1 MCVEAGAAFSLSS
14 DAHLPEQVGF
24 GYDRAVEF
32 LGDLGVEEICVFE
45 PARRRSGAAR
55 RTGRRESDADER
67 VGIGY
72 DSHRFAEGRPPGAGR
87 RRIEYERGLAG
98 HSDADVLTHAVIDAL
113 LGAAGE
119 GDIGTLFPDDDER
132 WRDADSIDLLRT
144 VVGTVA
150 GRSSTSTRRSSA
162 RQPRI
167 GPHRA
172 EMERILAEATSA
184 RVSVKATTNEGM
196 GWIGRG
202 EGIACI
208 AVASVE
214 SE

>member
-1 MCVEAGAAFSLSS
+1 MS
-14 DAHLPEQVGF
+14 
-24 GYDRAVEF
+24 
-32 LGDLGVEEICVFE
+32 
-45 PARRRSGAAR
+45 
-55 RTGRRESDADER
+55 

-72 DSHRFAEGRPPGAGR
+72 DSHRFAPGRPLILGGVE
-87 RRIEYERGLAG
+87 IEHEQGLGG

-113 LGAAGE
+113 LGAAGA

-132 WRDADSIDLLRT
+132 WRGADSVDLLRT
-144 VVGTVA
+144 AVGTIG
-150 GRSSTSTRRSSA
+150 GRIVNVDATVVCER
-162 RQPRI
+162 PRL
-167 GPHRA
+167 GPYRA

-184 RVSVKATTNEGM
+184 RVSVKATSNEGM
-196 GWIGRG
+196 GWVGRG

>member
-1 MCVEAGAAFSLSS
+1 MS
-14 DAHLPEQVGF
+14 
-24 GYDRAVEF
+24 
-32 LGDLGVEEICVFE
+32 
-45 PARRRSGAAR
+45 
-55 RTGRRESDADER
+55 

-72 DSHRFAEGRPPGAGR
+72 DSHRFAEGRRLVLGGVE
-87 RRIEYERGLAG
+87 IEHPRGLAG

-113 LGAAGE
+113 LGAAGK
-119 GDIGTLFPDDDER
+119 GDIGTLFPDDEER
-132 WRDADSIDLLRT
+132 WQGADSIDLLRT
-144 VVGTVA
+144 VVGTVS
-150 GRSSTSTRRSSA
+150 GRIVNVDATLVCEE
-162 RQPRI
+162 PRI
-167 GPHRA
+167 GPFRA

-208 AVASVE
+208 AVASID